1 MKASRIKVAVVF
13 FWIRLILFF
22 KIFGFLALFES
33 GTLNKVIKIGLGT
46 SMTLAILLLS
56 TFLLKKGV
64 ALRFQFRNSLAFWS
78 YGAYLVL
85 AGISISWA
93 FDKSFALIQLF
104 RDLDLFLFSFL
115 LIRLLKSLEAAFPK
129 ENWELSR
136 LLVYPVVINAAYF
149 LIGYF
154 VAPGTF
160 IRMTHG
166 GEVARLGGLIM
177 NPNEL
182 GMLCSFGAACIL
194 LQFSSFKRYFLPLVL
209 LAICLYVMFLTG
221 SRSSLIGFS
230 LLFALLLLR
239 SKAAW
244 TKIVLLTSLL
254 FVLPLAVQKVVL
266 NEEKGGAEEV
276 LSMTGRIPFW
286 HALLTEA
293 LPQEPLLGFGFMNIY
308 YTKYFQGKNTYPA
321 SMTHNTFVQVL
332 LNLGFIGASIVLIQ
346 MGGSFRAVSRTK
358 ASRRRLEFWILFI
371 PLFINSLTEF
381 GIWGETNYGILFYQ
395 LLFLSFV
402 IKVQPVRLDG
412 FFRISQEFPKNGNV
426 LAEKEAYA

>member
-1 MKASRIKVAVVF
+1 MSFRKIHLPGIL

-33 GTLNKVIKIGLGT
+33 GALNKIIKIGLGT
-46 SMTLAILLLS
+46 SMTIAILLLS
-56 TFLLKKGV
+56 NFLLRRGIS
-64 ALRFQFRNSLAFWS
+64 LRIQLRNSLAFW
-78 YGAYLVL
+78 AYCAYFVL
-85 AGISISWA
+85 AAISISWA
-93 FDKSFALIQLF
+93 FDQSFALIQLF
-104 RDLDLFLFSFL
+104 RDLDLLIFSFL
-115 LIRLLKSLEAAFPK
+115 LIRLLKSLESAFPDQSFG
-129 ENWELSR
+129 LAR
-136 LLVYPVVINAAYF
+136 ILYIPVSLNAAYF
-149 LIGYF
+149 LMGYF
-154 VAPGTF
+154 LAPESF
-160 IRMTHG
+160 IRLTHG
-166 GEVARLGGLIM
+166 GDIARLGGLIM

-194 LQFSSFKRYFLPLVL
+194 LQFSSNKRYILPTL
-209 LAICLYVMFLTG
+209 LLLICLSVMYLTG

-230 LLFALLLLR
+230 LLLGLLLLR
-239 SKAAW
+239 SRGWWPKILLIGSILFLLPFAAQ
-244 TKIVLLTSLL
+244 KII
-254 FVLPLAVQKVVL
+254 F

-321 SMTHNTFVQVL
+321 TMTHNTFVQVL
-332 LNLGFIGASIVLIQ
+332 LNLGFLGASIVLIQ
-346 MGGSFRAVSRTK
+346 MGTSIRAVIRESLSRK
-358 ASRRRLEFWILFI
+358 RREFWILFI

-402 IKVQPVRLDG
+402 LHAKP
-412 FFRISQEFPKNGNV
+412 SKQEQLFQIPQSFPKNGKASTENRLV
-426 LAEKEAYA
+426 C

>member
-1 MKASRIKVAVVF
+1 MSSRKIHLPGIL

-33 GTLNKVIKIGLGT
+33 GALNKIIKIGLGT
-46 SMTLAILLLS
+46 SMTIAILLLS
-56 TFLLKKGV
+56 NFLLRRGISLKIQ
-64 ALRFQFRNSLAFWS
+64 LRNSLAFW
-78 YGAYLVL
+78 AYCAYFVL
-85 AGISISWA
+85 AAISISWA

-104 RDLDLFLFSFL
+104 RDLDLLIFSFL
-115 LIRLLKSLEAAFPK
+115 LIRLLKSLESAFPDQSFG
-129 ENWELSR
+129 LAR
-136 LLVYPVVINAAYF
+136 ILYIPVSLNAAYF
-149 LIGYF
+149 LLGYF
-154 VAPGTF
+154 LAPESF
-160 IRMTHG
+160 IRLTHG
-166 GEVARLGGLIM
+166 GDIARLGGLIM

-194 LQFSSFKRYFLPLVL
+194 LQFSSYKRYILPTVL
-209 LAICLYVMFLTG
+209 LLICLSVMYLTG

-230 LLFALLLLR
+230 LLLGLLLLR
-239 SKAAW
+239 SRGWWPKILLVGSILFLLPFAAQ
-244 TKIVLLTSLL
+244 KII
-254 FVLPLAVQKVVL
+254 L

-321 SMTHNTFVQVL
+321 TMTHNTFVQVL
-332 LNLGFIGASIVLIQ
+332 LNLGLLGACIVLIQ
-346 MGGSFRAVSRTK
+346 MGASIRAVIRESLSGK
-358 ASRRRLEFWILFI
+358 RREFWILFI

-402 IKVQPVRLDG
+402 LHAKPSKQEELIQIPQP
-412 FFRISQEFPKNGNV
+412 FPKNGKSLTENRLV
-426 LAEKEAYA
+426 C

>member
-1 MKASRIKVAVVF
+1 MKPLQIRPSVII
-13 FWIRLILFF
+13 FWLRVILFL
-22 KIFGFLALFES
+22 KVFGFLALFES
-33 GTLNKVIKIGLGT
+33 GSLNKVIKIGLGT

-56 TFLLKKGV
+56 TYLLRKGIS
-64 ALRFQFRNSLAFWS
+64 LRIRLRNSLAFWA
-78 YGAYLVL
+78 YVAYLVL
-85 AGISISWA
+85 AAISISWA
-93 FDKSFALIQLF
+93 FDKTFALIQLF
-104 RDLDLFLFSFL
+104 RDLDLFVFSFL
-115 LIRLLKSLEAAFPK
+115 LIRLLKSLEQ
-129 ENWELSR
+129 
-136 LLVYPVVINAAYF
+136 VYPEQDVSLARMLYLPVSLNAAYF
-149 LIGYF
+149 LLGYF
-154 VAPGTF
+154 LAPETF

-166 GEVARLGGLIM
+166 GDVARLGGLIM

-194 LQFSSFKRYFLPLVL
+194 LKFSSFKRYLLPGVL
-209 LAICLYVMFLTG
+209 LLICLYVMFLTG

-230 LLFALLLLR
+230 LLFFLLLLKSNAR
-239 SKAAW
+239 GSK
-244 TKIVLLTSLL
+244 ILLLASLL
-254 FVLPLAVQKVVL
+254 FVLPFAVQKVVL

-321 SMTHNTFVQVL
+321 TMTHNTFVQVL
-332 LNLGFIGASIVLIQ
+332 LNLGFAGALLVLIQ
-346 MGGSFRAVSRTK
+346 MASSFRAV
-358 ASRRRLEFWILFI
+358 RLANRVYRKREFWILFI

-402 IKVQPVRLDG
+402 IQADHSIASN
-412 FFRISQEFPKNGNV
+412 FIRIPQAFPKNGNS
-426 LAEKEAYA
+426 AFKKSPSC